1 MGREGGEG
9 YQGLLKG
16 IRGSGERIQGNWEG
30 ERQKERE
37 RERERE
43 RNRVE
48 ARSLKFERET
58 KGQREKGEGARQQML
73 ELATISLN
81 GPCRSLR

>member
-43 RNRVE
+43 R
-48 ARSLKFERET
+48 
-58 KGQREKGEGARQQML
+58 EKQSGGEKPK
-73 ELATISLN
+73 I
-81 GPCRSLR
+81 